1 MTCEIKQIHVN
12 GKTTFNLS
20 LSSKN
25 QPLFK
30 QIDNEW
36 MAYSFQDTALS
47 LRVGVIRLVA
57 LDYI

>member
-1 MTCEIKQIHVN
+1 MACEIKQIHVN

-36 MAYSFQDTALS
+36 MAYSFKGTALS
-47 LRVGVIRLVA
+47 LRVSVIHLIA
-57 LDYI
+57 LDNI